1 MSVFL
6 KAIVGALLTLVLSLT
21 LSKQNK
27 DISLLLSVAVCCMII
42 TVAITYLR
50 PVFTFFQRLQTI
62 GELNSDLL
70 GTLVKATGI
79 GLLSEITGLICDDS
93 GNAVLGRAIKLL
105 ASGLILYIS
114 IPMFSGLLDIIEEI
128 LVAT

>member
-128 LVAT
+128 LVST

>member
-1 MSVFL
+1 MSVFI
-6 KAIVGALLTLVLSLT
+6 KAIAGALLTLVLCLT

-27 DISLLLSVAVCCMII
+27 DLSLLLSVAVCCMII
-42 TVAITYLR
+42 ITAVSYLQ
-50 PVFTFFQRLQTI
+50 PVFSFFQRLQTV
-62 GELNSDLL
+62 GQLNPNLL
-70 GTLVKATGI
+70 KVLIKATGI
-79 GLLSEITGLICDDS
+79 GLLAEITGLICDDS

-128 LVAT
+128 LVAI